1 MASCARPPHGREATT
16 HAINPWGAWRLPCQ
30 PSPTLWCLLRPC
42 CHTAVLLQF
51 KQRFDRNG
59 RLASWKPGTNH
70 CKWAGVRCD
79 VDGDVATLNLET
91 FQLRGN
97 LVDVDLSKLHQLR
110 SL

>member
-1 MASCARPPHGREATT
+1 
-16 HAINPWGAWRLPCQ
+16 
-30 PSPTLWCLLRPC
+30 
-42 CHTAVLLQF
+42 
-51 KQRFDRNG
+51 
-59 RLASWKPGTNH
+59 
-70 CKWAGVRCD
+70 VRCD